1 MELNQID
8 EYKNLIDQFF
18 SLFNEIKEIF
28 SINLNDS
35 LKSNNYQKMIS
46 HQFLKDTELILSQYN
61 NDINKILQLKSF
73 NEINNNINNPLT
85 SEINFF
91 IKYSLQYEKILEN
104 NLIINK
110 EEDNSN
116 EIIEGHFSK
125 NITKNKIFKIKKEHE
140 IKRLSGF
147 INKAI
152 TKDDEI
158 LFEFGC
164 GKSYLTDALLSTEN
178 KNLIYIG
185 VDMNKKVIDTAK
197 KTYEKYKN
205 VYLINSFIDFEQFDE
220 FYEKHI
226 KNILIS
232 NNKLNKNI
240 FLFGL
245 HNCGNLT
252 SNTLKIFLQ
261 NSYFKSIA
269 IIGCCLNLL
278 NEYINPET
286 KASKEFNDF
295 YNSIGYDKNKNFL
308 DKTFIFDLNNNVG
321 YPLSD
326 YIKNKYKNI
335 FFGKDIRNAAM
346 LNNIENAPFDS
357 ISTQKNFY
365 RALLQKFL
373 EENLE
378 EYSNIYGL
386 GKNKYVDKCSFSDYV
401 KDFLIQIKNRENNEN
416 ILEKIENL
424 LKNIDDLSTKFYD
437 ENKFLIGKHYALNL
451 IRIKFAKIVE
461 YIVALD
467 RVIFLLE
474 KGINNVKLIR
484 IFNNH
489 ISPRN
494 LLIYASKE

>member
-1 MELNQID
+1 MEINHIND
-8 EYKNLIDQFF
+8 YKQLLDQFF
-18 SLFNEIKEIF
+18 DLFIEIKEIF
-28 SINLNDS
+28 SINLNDAF
-35 LKSNNYQKMIS
+35 KSNNYEKMIS
-46 HQFLKDTELILSQYN
+46 NKFLKDTELILFQYN
-61 NDINKILQLKSF
+61 NDINKILQSKSF
-73 NEINNNINNPLT
+73 QEINNNELEDNL
-85 SEINFF
+85 F

-104 NLIINK
+104 NLILNK
-110 EEDNSN
+110 EEDN
-116 EIIEGHFSK
+116 IQGHFSQ
-125 NITKNKIFKIKKEHE
+125 NISKIKIFKTKKEHE
-140 IKRLSGF
+140 IKHLSDF
-147 INKAI
+147 INKSI
-152 TKDDEI
+152 TNDTEV

-164 GKSYLTDALLSTEN
+164 GKSYLTDALLSTNN

-185 VDMNKKVIDTAK
+185 VDMNSKLIENAK

-205 VYLINSFIDFEQFDE
+205 VYLINNYIEFEKFNE
-220 FYEKHI
+220 FYETNL
-226 KNILIS
+226 KNILKQ

-278 NEYINPET
+278 NEYINPEI
-286 KASKEFNDF
+286 KASKEFIDF
-295 YNSIGYDKNKNFL
+295 YNSIGYNKNKEFL
-308 DKTFIFDLNNNVG
+308 DKSLIYELNDNVG

-326 YIKNKYKNI
+326 YIKNEYNNI

-346 LNNIENAPFDS
+346 LNNMENAPFDS
-357 ISTQKNFY
+357 ISTQKNFF

-373 EENLE
+373 EDNLN

-386 GKNKYVDKCSFSDYV
+386 GRNKFNNKFSFEEYV
-401 KDFLIQIKNRENNEN
+401 KDYLNLIKEKEKN
-416 ILEKIENL
+416 EKIIEKIDNL
-424 LKNIDDLSTKFYD
+424 LKNKDNIYNKFYED
-437 ENKFLIGKHYALNL
+437 KNFLLGKHYALNL
-451 IRIKFAKIVE
+451 IRIKFAKVVE

-474 KGINNVKLIR
+474 KGINNVQLIR

-494 LLIYASKE
+494 LLIYASKD

>member
-1 MELNQID
+1 MEINHIND
-8 EYKNLIDQFF
+8 YKQLLDQFF
-18 SLFNEIKEIF
+18 DLFIEIKEIF
-28 SINLNDS
+28 SINLNDAF
-35 LKSNNYQKMIS
+35 KSNNYEKMIS
-46 HQFLKDTELILSQYN
+46 NKFLKDTELILFQYN
-61 NDINKILQLKSF
+61 NDINKILQSKSF
-73 NEINNNINNPLT
+73 QEINNNELEDNL
-85 SEINFF
+85 F

-104 NLIINK
+104 NLILNK
-110 EEDNSN
+110 EEDN
-116 EIIEGHFSK
+116 IQGHFSQ
-125 NITKNKIFKIKKEHE
+125 NISKIKIFKTKKEHE
-140 IKRLSGF
+140 IKHLSDF
-147 INKAI
+147 INKSI
-152 TKDDEI
+152 TNDTEV

-164 GKSYLTDALLSTEN
+164 GKSYLTDALLSTNN

-185 VDMNKKVIDTAK
+185 VDMNSKLIENAK

-205 VYLINSFIDFEQFDE
+205 VYLINNYIEFEKFNE
-220 FYEKHI
+220 FYETNL
-226 KNILIS
+226 KNILKQ

-278 NEYINPET
+278 NEYINPEI
-286 KASKEFNDF
+286 KASKEFIDF
-295 YNSIGYDKNKNFL
+295 YNSIGYNKNKEFL
-308 DKTFIFDLNNNVG
+308 DKSLIYELNDNVG

-326 YIKNKYKNI
+326 YIKNEYNNI

-346 LNNIENAPFDS
+346 LNNMENAPFDS
-357 ISTQKNFY
+357 ISTQKNFF

-373 EENLE
+373 EDNLN

-386 GKNKYVDKCSFSDYV
+386 GRNKFNNKFSFEEYV
-401 KDFLIQIKNRENNEN
+401 KDYLNLIKAKEKN
-416 ILEKIENL
+416 EKIIEKIDNL
-424 LKNIDDLSTKFYD
+424 LKNKDNIYNKFYED
-437 ENKFLIGKHYALNL
+437 KNFLLGKHYALNL
-451 IRIKFAKIVE
+451 IRIKFAKVVE

-474 KGINNVKLIR
+474 KGINNVQLIR

-494 LLIYASKE
+494 LLIYASKD

>member
-1 MELNQID
+1 
-8 EYKNLIDQFF
+8 
-18 SLFNEIKEIF
+18 
-28 SINLNDS
+28 
-35 LKSNNYQKMIS
+35 
-46 HQFLKDTELILSQYN
+46 
-61 NDINKILQLKSF
+61 
-73 NEINNNINNPLT
+73 
-85 SEINFF
+85 
-91 IKYSLQYEKILEN
+91 
-104 NLIINK
+104 
-110 EEDNSN
+110 
-116 EIIEGHFSK
+116 
-125 NITKNKIFKIKKEHE
+125 
-140 IKRLSGF
+140 
-147 INKAI
+147 
-152 TKDDEI
+152 
-158 LFEFGC
+158 
-164 GKSYLTDALLSTEN
+164 
-178 KNLIYIG
+178 
-185 VDMNKKVIDTAK
+185 MNKKVIDAAK
-197 KTYEKYKN
+197 KIYEKYKN
-205 VYLINSFIDFEQFDE
+205 VCLLNSYIDFDKFNE
-220 FYEKHI
+220 FYESNL

-232 NNKLNKNI
+232 SDKLNKNV

-278 NEYINPET
+278 NEYINPEI
-286 KASKEFNDF
+286 KESKEFIDF
-295 YNSIGYDKNKNFL
+295 YKSIGYDKNNNFL
-308 DKTFIFDLNNNVG
+308 DNSLIFDSNNNIG

-335 FFGKDIRNAAM
+335 FFGKDNRNAAM

-386 GKNKYVDKCSFSDYV
+386 GKNKYVDKCSFGNYV
-401 KDFLIQIKNRENNEN
+401 KDFLTQIKNKETKEN
-416 ILEKIENL
+416 IVKKIENL
-424 LKNIDDLSTKFYD
+424 LIDIDNVCNQFYE
-437 ENKFLIGKHYALNL
+437 ENKFLLEKHYALNL

-467 RVIFLLE
+467 RVIFLKE
-474 KGINNVKLIR
+474 KGIDNVKLIR

-494 LLIYASKE
+494 LLIYATKV

>member
-1 MELNQID
+1 MEINQIH
-8 EYKNLIDQFF
+8 EYEKLIDQFF
-18 SLFNEIKEIF
+18 SLFNDIKEIF
-28 SINLNDS
+28 SINLNDA
-35 LKSNNYQKMIS
+35 LKSKNYNKMLS
-46 HQFLKDTELILSQYN
+46 NKFLSDTELILNKYN
-61 NDINKILQLKSF
+61 NDINKILQLKTFQEGENSS
-73 NEINNNINNPLT
+73 NNNQLDSDNL
-85 SEINFF
+85 F

-110 EEDNSN
+110 EEDNIS
-116 EIIEGHFSK
+116 GHFSQ
-125 NITKNKIFKIKKEHE
+125 NISKDKIFKNKKDHE
-140 IKRLSGF
+140 IKKLSDF
-147 INKAI
+147 INKSI
-152 TKDDEI
+152 TNDIEV

-164 GKSYLTDALLSTEN
+164 GKSYLTDALLSTDN

-185 VDMNKKVIDTAK
+185 VDMNKKVIDKAK
-197 KTYEKYKN
+197 KTFEKYKN
-205 VYLINSFIDFEQFDE
+205 VHLINSYIDFEKFNE
-220 FYEKHI
+220 FYEENLKS
-226 KNILIS
+226 ILSS

-261 NSYFKSIA
+261 NNYFKSIA

-286 KASKEFNDF
+286 KSSKEFTDF
-295 YNSIGYDKNKNFL
+295 YNSIGYDKNNKFL
-308 DKTFIFDLNNNVG
+308 DSSFIYDINDNNIG

-326 YIKNKYKNI
+326 YIKKNYKNI

-346 LNNIENAPFDS
+346 LNNIENAPYDS
-357 ISTQKNFY
+357 ISTHKNFF

-373 EENLE
+373 EENLN
-378 EYSNIYGL
+378 EYANIYGL
-386 GKNKYVDKCSFSDYV
+386 GKNKYNDKYTFTEYV
-401 KDFLIQIKNRENNEN
+401 KDFLIQIKNREKDEK
-416 ILEKIENL
+416 ILEKIEKLINDVDIVG
-424 LKNIDDLSTKFYD
+424 NKFYE
-437 ENKFLIGKHYALNL
+437 ENKFLLSKHYALNL

-494 LLIYASKE
+494 LLIYASKD

>member
-1 MELNQID
+1 MEINHNH
-8 EYKNLIDQFF
+8 EYEKLIDQFF
-18 SLFNEIKEIF
+18 SLFNDIKEIF
-28 SINLNDS
+28 SINLNDA
-35 LKSNNYQKMIS
+35 LKSNNYNKMLS
-46 HQFLKDTELILSQYN
+46 NKFLSDTELILNKYN
-61 NDINKILQLKSF
+61 NDINKILQLKTFQEGENSS
-73 NEINNNINNPLT
+73 NNNQLDSDNL
-85 SEINFF
+85 F

-110 EEDNSN
+110 EEDNIS
-116 EIIEGHFSK
+116 GHFSQ
-125 NITKNKIFKIKKEHE
+125 NISKDKIFKNKKDHE
-140 IKRLSGF
+140 IKKLSDF
-147 INKAI
+147 INKSI
-152 TKDDEI
+152 TNDIEV

-164 GKSYLTDALLSTEN
+164 GKSYLTDALLSTDN

-185 VDMNKKVIDTAK
+185 VDMNKKVIDKAK
-197 KTYEKYKN
+197 KTFEKYKN
-205 VYLINSFIDFEQFDE
+205 VHLINGYIDFEKFNE
-220 FYEKHI
+220 FYEENLKS
-226 KNILIS
+226 ILSS

-261 NSYFKSIA
+261 NNYFKSIA

-286 KASKEFNDF
+286 KSSKEFTDF
-295 YNSIGYDKNKNFL
+295 YNSIGYDKNNKFL
-308 DKTFIFDLNNNVG
+308 DSSFIYDINDNNIG

-326 YIKNKYKNI
+326 YIKKNYKNI

-346 LNNIENAPFDS
+346 LNNIENAPYDS
-357 ISTQKNFY
+357 ISTHKNFF

-373 EENLE
+373 EENLN
-378 EYSNIYGL
+378 EYANIYGL
-386 GKNKYVDKCSFSDYV
+386 GKNKYNDKYTFTEYV
-401 KDFLIQIKNRENNEN
+401 KDFLIQIKNREKDEK
-416 ILEKIENL
+416 ILEKIEKLINDVDIVG
-424 LKNIDDLSTKFYD
+424 NKFYE
-437 ENKFLIGKHYALNL
+437 ENNFLLSKHYALNL

-494 LLIYASKE
+494 LLIYASKD

>member
-1 MELNQID
+1 MEINQIH
-8 EYKNLIDQFF
+8 EYEKLIDQFF
-18 SLFNEIKEIF
+18 SLFNDIKEIF
-28 SINLNDS
+28 SINLNDA
-35 LKSNNYQKMIS
+35 LKSNNYNKMLS
-46 HQFLKDTELILSQYN
+46 NKFLSDTELILNKYN
-61 NDINKILQLKSF
+61 NDINKILQLKTFQEGENSS
-73 NEINNNINNPLT
+73 NNNQLDSDNL
-85 SEINFF
+85 F

-110 EEDNSN
+110 EEDNIS
-116 EIIEGHFSK
+116 GHFSQ
-125 NITKNKIFKIKKEHE
+125 NISKDKIFKNKKDHE
-140 IKRLSGF
+140 IKKLSDF
-147 INKAI
+147 INKSI
-152 TKDDEI
+152 TNDIEV

-164 GKSYLTDALLSTEN
+164 GKSYLTDALLSTDN

-185 VDMNKKVIDTAK
+185 VDMNKKVIDKAK
-197 KTYEKYKN
+197 KTFEKYKN
-205 VYLINSFIDFEQFDE
+205 VHLINSYIDFEKFNE
-220 FYEKHI
+220 FYENNLKT
-226 KNILIS
+226 ILSS

-261 NSYFKSIA
+261 NNYFKSIA

-286 KASKEFNDF
+286 KSSKEFTDF
-295 YNSIGYDKNKNFL
+295 YNSIGYDKNNKFL
-308 DKTFIFDLNNNVG
+308 DSSFIYDINDNNIG

-326 YIKNKYKNI
+326 YIKKNYKNI

-346 LNNIENAPFDS
+346 LNNIENAPYDS
-357 ISTQKNFY
+357 ISTHKNFF

-373 EENLE
+373 EENLN
-378 EYSNIYGL
+378 EYANIYGL
-386 GKNKYVDKCSFSDYV
+386 GKNKYNDKYTFTEYV
-401 KDFLIQIKNRENNEN
+401 KDFLIQIKNREKDEK
-416 ILEKIENL
+416 ILEKIEKLINDVDIVG
-424 LKNIDDLSTKFYD
+424 NKFYE
-437 ENKFLIGKHYALNL
+437 ENKFLLSKHYALNL

-494 LLIYASKE
+494 LLIYASKD

>member
-1 MELNQID
+1 MEINQIH
-8 EYKNLIDQFF
+8 EYEKLIDQFF
-18 SLFNEIKEIF
+18 SLFNDIKEIF
-28 SINLNDS
+28 SINLNDA
-35 LKSNNYQKMIS
+35 LKTKNYNKMLSNK
-46 HQFLKDTELILSQYN
+46 FLSDTELILNKYN
-61 NDINKILQLKSF
+61 NDINKILQLKTFQEGENSS
-73 NEINNNINNPLT
+73 NNNQLDSDNL
-85 SEINFF
+85 F

-110 EEDNSN
+110 EEDNIS
-116 EIIEGHFSK
+116 GHFSQ
-125 NITKNKIFKIKKEHE
+125 NISKDKIFKNKKDHE
-140 IKRLSGF
+140 IKKLSDF
-147 INKAI
+147 INKSI
-152 TKDDEI
+152 TNDIEV

-164 GKSYLTDALLSTEN
+164 GKSYLTDALLSTDN

-185 VDMNKKVIDTAK
+185 VDMNKKVIDKAK
-197 KTYEKYKN
+197 KTFEKYKN
-205 VYLINSFIDFEQFDE
+205 VHLINSYIDFEKFNE
-220 FYEKHI
+220 FYEENLKS
-226 KNILIS
+226 ILSS

-261 NSYFKSIA
+261 NNYFKSIA

-286 KASKEFNDF
+286 KSSKEFTDF
-295 YNSIGYDKNKNFL
+295 YNSIGYDKNNKFL
-308 DKTFIFDLNNNVG
+308 DSSFIYDINDNNIG

-326 YIKNKYKNI
+326 YIKKNYKNI

-346 LNNIENAPFDS
+346 LNNIENAPYDS
-357 ISTQKNFY
+357 ISTHKNFF

-373 EENLE
+373 EENLN
-378 EYSNIYGL
+378 EYANIYGL
-386 GKNKYVDKCSFSDYV
+386 GKNKYNDKYTFTEYV
-401 KDFLIQIKNRENNEN
+401 KDFLIQIKNREKDEK
-416 ILEKIENL
+416 ILEKIEKLINDVDIVG
-424 LKNIDDLSTKFYD
+424 NKFYE
-437 ENKFLIGKHYALNL
+437 ENKFLLSKHYALNL

-494 LLIYASKE
+494 LLIYASKD

>member
-1 MELNQID
+1 MEINQIHD
-8 EYKNLIDQFF
+8 YEKLIDEFF
-18 SLFNEIKEIF
+18 SLFIEIKEIF
-28 SINLNDS
+28 SINLNDA
-35 LKSNNYQKMIS
+35 LKSNNYNKMIS
-46 HQFLKDTELILSQYN
+46 NKFLQDTELILKQYN

-73 NEINNNINNPLT
+73 QETENNIN
-85 SEINFF
+85 INDNLF
-91 IKYSLQYEKILEN
+91 IKYALQYEKILESN
-104 NLIINK
+104 FIINK
-110 EEDNSN
+110 EEDN
-116 EIIEGHFSK
+116 IEGHFSK
-125 NITKNKIFKIKKEHE
+125 NISKDKIFKNKKDHE
-140 IKRLSGF
+140 IKKLSDF
-147 INKAI
+147 INKSI
-152 TKDDEI
+152 RNDIEV

-185 VDMNKKVIDTAK
+185 VDMNTKIIEKAK
-197 KTYEKYKN
+197 KTFEKYKN
-205 VYLINSFIDFEQFDE
+205 VHLINSYIDFEKFNE
-220 FYEKHI
+220 FYETNL
-226 KNILIS
+226 KNILVS

-261 NSYFKSIA
+261 NNYFKSIA

-278 NEYINPET
+278 NEYINPEL
-286 KASKEFNDF
+286 KASQEFLDF
-295 YNSIGYDKNKNFL
+295 YNSIGYDKNNKFL
-308 DKTFIFDLNNNVG
+308 DNSFIYDISDKNIG

-326 YIKNKYKNI
+326 YIKKNYKNL

-346 LNNIENAPFDS
+346 LNNIENYPYDS
-357 ISTQKNFY
+357 ISTQKNFF
-365 RALLQKFL
+365 RSLLQKFL

-386 GKNKYVDKCSFSDYV
+386 GKNKYNDKYTFSEYV
-401 KDFLIQIKNRENNEN
+401 KDFLSQLKNREKDEK
-416 ILEKIENL
+416 ILEKIDKLINNEDG
-424 LKNIDDLSTKFYD
+424 IYDKFYE
-437 ENKFLIGKHYALNL
+437 ENKFLAGKHYALNL

-467 RVIFLLE
+467 RIIFLIE

>member
-1 MELNQID
+1 MEINLLD
-8 EYKNLIDQFF
+8 EYKQLLDQFF
-18 SLFNEIKEIF
+18 SLFIEIKEVF
-28 SINLNDS
+28 SINLNDAF
-35 LKSNNYQKMIS
+35 KSNNFNKIIS
-46 HQFLKDTELILSQYN
+46 HKFLLDTELILLQYN

-73 NEINNNINNPLT
+73 QENINNINQLT
-85 SEINFF
+85 SENNLF
-91 IKYSLQYEKILEN
+91 IKYCLQYEKILESD
-104 NLIINK
+104 LIINK
-110 EEDNSN
+110 EEENE
-116 EIIEGHFSK
+116 EIIEGHFSQ
-125 NITKNKIFKIKKEHE
+125 NIPKSKIFKNKKEHE
-140 IKRLSGF
+140 IKRLSEF
-147 INKAI
+147 INKTI
-152 TKDDEI
+152 KNDTEV

-164 GKSYLTDALLSTEN
+164 GKSYLTDALLSTDN

-185 VDMNKKVIDTAK
+185 VDMNKNLIDKAK
-197 KTYEKYKN
+197 KTFEKYKN
-205 VYLINSFIDFEQFDE
+205 VYLINNFIDFEQFND
-220 FYEKHI
+220 FYEKNL
-226 KNILIS
+226 KNILIE

-286 KASKEFNDF
+286 KESKEFKDF
-295 YNSIGYDKNKNFL
+295 YNSIGYDKNNKFL
-308 DKTFIFDLNNNVG
+308 DNSLIFDLNNKVG
-321 YPLSD
+321 YPLSN
-326 YIKNKYKNI
+326 YIKNKYKHI

-386 GKNKYVDKCSFSDYV
+386 GKNKFIENSSFSNYV
-401 KDFLIQIKNRENNEN
+401 KEYLIQIKNKEKDVN
-416 ILEKIENL
+416 ILNKIENL
-424 LKNIDDLSTKFYD
+424 MKNTDKICIKFYED
-437 ENKFLIGKHYALNL
+437 NKFLIGKHYALNL

-467 RVIFLLE
+467 RVIFLIE
-474 KGINNVKLIR
+474 KGIDNVKLIR

>member
-1 MELNQID
+1 MEINQIH
-8 EYKNLIDQFF
+8 EYEKLIDQFF
-18 SLFNEIKEIF
+18 SLFNDIKEIF
-28 SINLNDS
+28 SINLNDA
-35 LKSNNYQKMIS
+35 LKSNNYNKMLS
-46 HQFLKDTELILSQYN
+46 NKFLSDTELILNKYN
-61 NDINKILQLKSF
+61 NDINKILQLKTFQEGENSS
-73 NEINNNINNPLT
+73 NNNQLDSDNL
-85 SEINFF
+85 F

-110 EEDNSN
+110 EEDNIS
-116 EIIEGHFSK
+116 GHFSQ
-125 NITKNKIFKIKKEHE
+125 NISKDKIFKNKKDHE
-140 IKRLSGF
+140 IKKLSDF
-147 INKAI
+147 INKSI
-152 TKDDEI
+152 TNDIEV

-164 GKSYLTDALLSTEN
+164 GKSYLTDALLSTDN

-185 VDMNKKVIDTAK
+185 VDMNKKVIDKAK
-197 KTYEKYKN
+197 KTFEKYKN
-205 VYLINSFIDFEQFDE
+205 VHLINSYIDFEKFND
-220 FYEKHI
+220 FYENNLKT
-226 KNILIS
+226 ILSS

-261 NSYFKSIA
+261 NNYFKSIS

-278 NEYINPET
+278 NEYINPEI
-286 KASKEFNDF
+286 KSSKEFTDF
-295 YNSIGYDKNKNFL
+295 YNSIGYDKNNKFL
-308 DKTFIFDLNNNVG
+308 DSSFIYDINDNNIG

-326 YIKNKYKNI
+326 YIKKNYKNI

-346 LNNIENAPFDS
+346 LNNIENAPYDS
-357 ISTQKNFY
+357 ISTHKNFF

-373 EENLE
+373 EENLN
-378 EYSNIYGL
+378 EYANIYGL
-386 GKNKYVDKCSFSDYV
+386 GKNKYNDKYTFTEYV
-401 KDFLIQIKNRENNEN
+401 KDFLIQIKNREKDEK
-416 ILEKIENL
+416 ILEKIEKLINDVDIVG
-424 LKNIDDLSTKFYD
+424 NKFYE
-437 ENKFLIGKHYALNL
+437 ENKFLLSKHYALNL

-494 LLIYASKE
+494 LLIYASKD

>member
-1 MELNQID
+1 MEINLIHDYEKLID
-8 EYKNLIDQFF
+8 EFFNLFI
-18 SLFNEIKEIF
+18 EIKEIF
-28 SINLNDS
+28 SINLNDA
-35 LKSNNYQKMIS
+35 LKSKNYNKMLS
-46 HQFLKDTELILSQYN
+46 NKFLSDTELILNKYN

-73 NEINNNINNPLT
+73 QETENNIN
-85 SEINFF
+85 ININDNLF

-110 EEDNSN
+110 EEDNIS
-116 EIIEGHFSK
+116 GHFSQ
-125 NITKNKIFKIKKEHE
+125 NISKDKIFKNKKDHE
-140 IKRLSGF
+140 IKKLSDF
-147 INKAI
+147 INKSI
-152 TKDDEI
+152 TNDIEV

-164 GKSYLTDALLSTEN
+164 GKSYLTDALLSTDN

-185 VDMNKKVIDTAK
+185 VDMNKKVIDKAK
-197 KTYEKYKN
+197 KTFEKYKN
-205 VYLINSFIDFEQFDE
+205 VHLINSYIDFEKFND
-220 FYEKHI
+220 FYENNLKT
-226 KNILIS
+226 ILSS

-261 NSYFKSIA
+261 NNYFKSIA

-278 NEYINPET
+278 NEYINPEI
-286 KASKEFNDF
+286 KSSKEFTDF
-295 YNSIGYDKNKNFL
+295 YNSIGYDKNNKFL
-308 DKTFIFDLNNNVG
+308 DSSFIYDINDNNIG

-326 YIKNKYKNI
+326 YIKKNYKNI

-346 LNNIENAPFDS
+346 LNNIENAPYDS
-357 ISTQKNFY
+357 ISTHKNFF

-373 EENLE
+373 EENLN
-378 EYSNIYGL
+378 EYANIYGL
-386 GKNKYVDKCSFSDYV
+386 GKNKYNDKYTFTEYV
-401 KDFLIQIKNRENNEN
+401 KDFLIQIKNREKDEK
-416 ILEKIENL
+416 ILEKIEKLINDVDIVG
-424 LKNIDDLSTKFYD
+424 NKFYE
-437 ENKFLIGKHYALNL
+437 ENKFLLSKHYALNL

-494 LLIYASKE
+494 LLIYASKD

>member
-1 MELNQID
+1 MEINQIH
-8 EYKNLIDQFF
+8 EYEKLIDQFF
-18 SLFNEIKEIF
+18 SLFNDIKEIF
-28 SINLNDS
+28 SINLNDA
-35 LKSNNYQKMIS
+35 LKSNNYNKMLS
-46 HQFLKDTELILSQYN
+46 NKFLSDTELILNKYN
-61 NDINKILQLKSF
+61 NDINKILQLKTFQEGENSS
-73 NEINNNINNPLT
+73 NNNQLDSDNL
-85 SEINFF
+85 F

-110 EEDNSN
+110 EEDNIS
-116 EIIEGHFSK
+116 GHFSQ
-125 NITKNKIFKIKKEHE
+125 NISKDKIFKNKKDHE
-140 IKRLSGF
+140 IKKLSDF
-147 INKAI
+147 INKSI
-152 TKDDEI
+152 TNDIEV

-164 GKSYLTDALLSTEN
+164 GKSYLTDALLSTDN

-185 VDMNKKVIDTAK
+185 VDMNKKVIDKAK
-197 KTYEKYKN
+197 KTFEKYKN
-205 VYLINSFIDFEQFDE
+205 VHLINSYIDFEKFNE
-220 FYEKHI
+220 FYEENLKS
-226 KNILIS
+226 ILSS

-261 NSYFKSIA
+261 NNYFKSIA

-286 KASKEFNDF
+286 KSSKEFTDF
-295 YNSIGYDKNKNFL
+295 YNSIGYDKNNKFL
-308 DKTFIFDLNNNVG
+308 DSSFIYDINDNNIG

-326 YIKNKYKNI
+326 YIKKNYKNI

-346 LNNIENAPFDS
+346 LNNIENAPYDS
-357 ISTQKNFY
+357 ISTHKNFF

-373 EENLE
+373 EENLN
-378 EYSNIYGL
+378 EYANIYGL
-386 GKNKYVDKCSFSDYV
+386 GKNKYNDKYTFTEYV
-401 KDFLIQIKNRENNEN
+401 KDFLIQIKNREKDEK
-416 ILEKIENL
+416 ILEKIEKLINDVDIVG
-424 LKNIDDLSTKFYD
+424 NKFYE
-437 ENKFLIGKHYALNL
+437 ENNFLLSKHYALNL

-494 LLIYASKE
+494 LLIYASKD

>member
-1 MELNQID
+1 MEINHNH
-8 EYKNLIDQFF
+8 EYEKLIDQFF
-18 SLFNEIKEIF
+18 SLFNDIKEIF
-28 SINLNDS
+28 SINLNDA
-35 LKSNNYQKMIS
+35 LKSKNYNKMLS
-46 HQFLKDTELILSQYN
+46 NKFLSDTELILNKFN
-61 NDINKILQLKSF
+61 NDINKILQLKTFQEGENSS
-73 NEINNNINNPLT
+73 NNNQLDSDNL
-85 SEINFF
+85 F

-110 EEDNSN
+110 EEDNIS
-116 EIIEGHFSK
+116 GHFSQ
-125 NITKNKIFKIKKEHE
+125 NISKDKIFKNKKDHE
-140 IKRLSGF
+140 IKKLSDF
-147 INKAI
+147 INKSI
-152 TKDDEI
+152 TNDIEV

-164 GKSYLTDALLSTEN
+164 GKSYLTDALLSTDN

-185 VDMNKKVIDTAK
+185 VDMNKKVIDKAK
-197 KTYEKYKN
+197 KTFEKYKN
-205 VYLINSFIDFEQFDE
+205 VHLINSYIDFEKFNE
-220 FYEKHI
+220 FYEENLKS
-226 KNILIS
+226 ILSS

-261 NSYFKSIA
+261 NNYFKSIA

-286 KASKEFNDF
+286 KSSKEFTDF
-295 YNSIGYDKNKNFL
+295 YNSIGYDKNNKFL
-308 DKTFIFDLNNNVG
+308 DSSFIYDINDNNIG

-326 YIKNKYKNI
+326 YIKKNYKNI

-346 LNNIENAPFDS
+346 LNNIENAPYDS
-357 ISTQKNFY
+357 ISTHKNFF

-373 EENLE
+373 EENLN
-378 EYSNIYGL
+378 EYANIYGL
-386 GKNKYVDKCSFSDYV
+386 GKNKYNDKYTFTEYV
-401 KDFLIQIKNRENNEN
+401 KDFLIQIKNREKDEK
-416 ILEKIENL
+416 ILEKIEKLINDVDIVG
-424 LKNIDDLSTKFYD
+424 NKFYE
-437 ENKFLIGKHYALNL
+437 ENKFLLSKHYALNL

-494 LLIYASKE
+494 LLIYASKD

>member
-1 MELNQID
+1 MEINQIH
-8 EYKNLIDQFF
+8 EYEKLIDQFF
-18 SLFNEIKEIF
+18 SLFIDIKEIF
-28 SINLNDS
+28 SINLNDA
-35 LKSNNYQKMIS
+35 LKSNNYNKMLS
-46 HQFLKDTELILSQYN
+46 NKFLSDTELILNKYN
-61 NDINKILQLKSF
+61 NDINKILQLKTFQEGENSS
-73 NEINNNINNPLT
+73 NNNQLDSDNL
-85 SEINFF
+85 F

-110 EEDNSN
+110 EEDNIS
-116 EIIEGHFSK
+116 GHFSQ
-125 NITKNKIFKIKKEHE
+125 NISKDKIFKNKKDHE
-140 IKRLSGF
+140 IKKLSDF
-147 INKAI
+147 INKSI
-152 TKDDEI
+152 TNDIEV

-164 GKSYLTDALLSTEN
+164 GKSYLTDALLSTDN

-185 VDMNKKVIDTAK
+185 VDMNKKVIDKAK
-197 KTYEKYKN
+197 KTFEKYKN
-205 VYLINSFIDFEQFDE
+205 VHLINSYIDFEKFNE
-220 FYEKHI
+220 FYENNLKT
-226 KNILIS
+226 ILSS

-261 NSYFKSIA
+261 NNYFKSIS

-278 NEYINPET
+278 NEYINPEI
-286 KASKEFNDF
+286 KSSKEFTDF
-295 YNSIGYDKNKNFL
+295 YNSIGYDKNNKFL
-308 DKTFIFDLNNNVG
+308 DNSFIYDINDNNIG

-326 YIKNKYKNI
+326 YIKKKYKNI

-346 LNNIENAPFDS
+346 LNNIENAPYDS
-357 ISTQKNFY
+357 ISTHKNFF

-373 EENLE
+373 EENLN
-378 EYSNIYGL
+378 EYANIYGL
-386 GKNKYVDKCSFSDYV
+386 GKNKYNDKYTFTEYV
-401 KDFLIQIKNRENNEN
+401 KDFLIQIKNREKDEK
-416 ILEKIENL
+416 ILEKIEKLINDVDIVG
-424 LKNIDDLSTKFYD
+424 NKFYE
-437 ENKFLIGKHYALNL
+437 ENKFLLSKHYALNL

-494 LLIYASKE
+494 LLIYASKD

>member
-1 MELNQID
+1 MELNLVNDYQ
-8 EYKNLIDQFF
+8 KLIDQFF
-18 SLFNEIKEIF
+18 SLFSEIREIF

-35 LKSNNYQKMIS
+35 FKSINYNKMIS
-46 HQFLKDTELILSQYN
+46 HQFIKDTELILSTYN
-61 NDINKILQLKSF
+61 NDINKILKLNFK
-73 NEINNNINNPLT
+73 ENNFSNNSLT
-85 SEINFF
+85 PENNLFV
-91 IKYSLQYEKILEN
+91 KYSLKYEQILEN

-110 EEDNSN
+110 EEENDN

-125 NITKNKIFKIKKEHE
+125 NITKNQIFKIKKDHE
-140 IKRLSGF
+140 IKKLSDF
-147 INKAI
+147 INKSI
-152 TKDDEI
+152 TKETEV

-185 VDMNKKVIDTAK
+185 VDMNKKVIENTKIKYAK
-197 KTYEKYKN
+197 YPN
-205 VYLINSFIDFEQFDE
+205 VYLINTFIDFDKFNN
-220 FYEKHI
+220 FYETELK
-226 KNILIS
+226 KILIS
-232 NNKLNKNI
+232 ANKLNKPI

-278 NEYINPET
+278 NEYINPEL
-286 KASKEFNDF
+286 KASQEFIQF
-295 YNSIGYDKNKNFL
+295 YNSIGYDKNNKFL
-308 DKTFIFDLNNNVG
+308 DSSLIFDSSNNVG

-326 YIKNKYKNI
+326 YIKNKYKFI
-335 FFGKDIRNAAM
+335 FLGKDIRNAAM

-357 ISTQKNFY
+357 FSTQKNFF

-386 GKNKYVDKCSFSDYV
+386 GKNKFIENCSFCDYL
-401 KDFLIQIKNRENNEN
+401 KDFLEQIKNKEKNMN
-416 ILEKIENL
+416 IIAKIENL
-424 LKNIDDLSTKFYD
+424 IKNINDISEKFY
-437 ENKFLIGKHYALNL
+437 EKNKFLIGKHYALNL

-467 RVIFLLE
+467 RVIFLIE

>member
-35 LKSNNYQKMIS
+35 LKSNNYHKMIS
-46 HQFLKDTELILSQYN
+46 HQFLKDTELVLSQYN

-73 NEINNNINNPLT
+73 HEINNDINNPLT
-85 SEINFF
+85 SENNLF

-110 EEDNSN
+110 EGENSN

-125 NITKNKIFKIKKEHE
+125 NITKNKIFKIKKDHE
-140 IKRLSGF
+140 IKRLSDF

-152 TKDDEI
+152 TKDTEI

-220 FYEKHI
+220 FYEKNI

-286 KASKEFNDF
+286 KASKEFN
-295 YNSIGYDKNKNFL
+295 
-308 DKTFIFDLNNNVG
+308 
-321 YPLSD
+321 
-326 YIKNKYKNI
+326 
-335 FFGKDIRNAAM
+335 
-346 LNNIENAPFDS
+346 
-357 ISTQKNFY
+357 
-365 RALLQKFL
+365 
-373 EENLE
+373 
-378 EYSNIYGL
+378 
-386 GKNKYVDKCSFSDYV
+386 
-401 KDFLIQIKNRENNEN
+401 
-416 ILEKIENL
+416 
-424 LKNIDDLSTKFYD
+424 
-437 ENKFLIGKHYALNL
+437 
-451 IRIKFAKIVE
+451 
-461 YIVALD
+461 
-467 RVIFLLE
+467 
-474 KGINNVKLIR
+474 
-484 IFNNH
+484 
-489 ISPRN
+489 
-494 LLIYASKE
+494 

>member
-1 MELNQID
+1 MEINQIH
-8 EYKNLIDQFF
+8 EYEKLIDQFF
-18 SLFNEIKEIF
+18 SLFNDIKEIF
-28 SINLNDS
+28 SINLNDA
-35 LKSNNYQKMIS
+35 LKSKNYNKMLS
-46 HQFLKDTELILSQYN
+46 NKFLSDTELIFNKYN
-61 NDINKILQLKSF
+61 NDINKILQLKTFQEGENSS
-73 NEINNNINNPLT
+73 NNNQLDSDNL
-85 SEINFF
+85 F

-110 EEDNSN
+110 EEDNIS
-116 EIIEGHFSK
+116 GHFSQ
-125 NITKNKIFKIKKEHE
+125 NISKDKIFKNKKDHE
-140 IKRLSGF
+140 IKKLSDF
-147 INKAI
+147 INKSI
-152 TKDDEI
+152 TNDIEV

-164 GKSYLTDALLSTEN
+164 GKSYLTDALLSTDN

-185 VDMNKKVIDTAK
+185 VDMNKKVIDKAK
-197 KTYEKYKN
+197 KTFEKYKN
-205 VYLINSFIDFEQFDE
+205 VHLINSYIDFEKFNE
-220 FYEKHI
+220 FYEENLKS
-226 KNILIS
+226 ILSS

-261 NSYFKSIA
+261 NNYFKSIA

-286 KASKEFNDF
+286 KSSKEFTDF
-295 YNSIGYDKNKNFL
+295 YNSIGYDKNNKFL
-308 DKTFIFDLNNNVG
+308 DNSFIYDIKDNNIG

-326 YIKNKYKNI
+326 YIKKNYKNI

-346 LNNIENAPFDS
+346 LNNIENAPYDS
-357 ISTQKNFY
+357 ISTHKNFF

-373 EENLE
+373 EENLN
-378 EYSNIYGL
+378 EYANIYGL
-386 GKNKYVDKCSFSDYV
+386 GKNKYNDKYTFTEYV
-401 KDFLIQIKNRENNEN
+401 KDFLIQIKNREKDEK
-416 ILEKIENL
+416 ILEKIEKLINDVDIVG
-424 LKNIDDLSTKFYD
+424 NKFYE
-437 ENKFLIGKHYALNL
+437 ENKFLLSKHYALNL

-494 LLIYASKE
+494 LLIYASKD